1 MPRREVAAEIVVL
14 IAYTLVGLASRGI
27 HELKTRL
34 RRA

>member
-14 IAYTLVGLASRGI
+14 IAYALVGVMSRGV
-27 HELKTRL
+27 EQLRSRL